1 MIIIY
6 KQSEVFL
13 SFGRSISTEYFLA
26 ILTIRMLIVFR
37 HMLIVNA
44 IIYCLMLLTDIF
56 FQGRCSLAMY
66 ISFRWFNLLNL

>member
-6 KQSEVFL
+6 RLNEVFL

-26 ILTIRMLIVFR
+26 ILTIGMLIVCL
-37 HMLIVNA
+37 HMLIENA

-56 FQGRCSLAMY
+56 FQGRCILAMY
-66 ISFRWFNLLNL
+66 ISFIWFNLLNL